1 MRVHSLGHSCF
12 IVEIAGDRPEPVRI
26 LADPWISDHVVG
38 DMCGRFPRIRIDYAR
53 LPPIDAVYLSHSHTD
68 HLDPYSLIQL
78 RECLPAP
85 PLLLLPASLR
95 YLEPLFAEH
104 LGAWP
109 RLFLSEDEPVDLDG
123 VEVSALFN
131 LETRATNEDDV
142 MVLVVRTAQ
151 EVLVSESDALLPF
164 ADPDARES
172 IASLFLDVEDGE
184 AEGDD
189 PEPPPNRVFLT
200 TRNELAATMA
210 SLRALSPE
218 ERRAAATESAAE
230 TLSEI
235 DGILAPA
242 GGELA
247 APWDLPG
254 MVRLVIGQGIAWP
267 QQLDDEWNRV
277 LFPISIS
284 DRAAFERQVA
294 ASYGYDLPIEAL
306 HGGESIRI
314 EGGTV
319 RRGRIPWLEVLDR
332 EESRRFDPS
341 IDRTESVLPVAPL
354 RDGVR
359 DPAAQR
365 RRILEV
371 LNTRFLP
378 WWIGAR
384 NPPVEHVLSRGGGEY
399 RVRVRYGSQRDH
411 AIEDYVAGFERLRFA
426 PAEPTGD
433 PQRIDEEYWAN
444 DLEDYLDGL
453 ADDFS
458 TFCRRPPGGRATRL
472 WDSLG
477 FPYLN
482 DDLVARKH
490 AHHFRRAEQGL
501 SSEEWVLAVWRG
513 DPSVR

>member
-1 MRVHSLGHSCF
+1 MRIHSLGHSCF
-12 IVEIAGDRPEPVRI
+12 LVEIAGNRPEPVRI
-26 LADPWISDHVVG
+26 LADPWLGDHVVG
-38 DMCGRFPRIRIDYAR
+38 DLCGRFPRIRIDWER
-53 LPPIDAVYLSHSHTD
+53 LPAIDAVYISHSHTD

-78 RECLPAP
+78 RESLAEP

-95 YLEPLFAEH
+95 YLEPLFEEH
-104 LGAWP
+104 LGGWP
-109 RLFLSEDEPVDLDG
+109 RHFLGEDEPIDLDG

-142 MVLVVRTAQ
+142 MVLVVRSGS

-164 ADPDARES
+164 SDPEAREC
-172 IASLFLDVEDGE
+172 IASLFLEVGDGE
-184 AEGDD
+184 GDGD
-189 PEPPPNRVFLT
+189 APSRVFLT

-218 ERRAAATESAAE
+218 ERRAAASESAE
-230 TLSEI
+230 GTLAEI
-235 DGILAPA
+235 DSIFAPA
-242 GGELA
+242 GGEVE

-254 MVRLVIGQGIAWP
+254 MVRLIIGQGIAWP
-267 QQLDDEWNRV
+267 QQIDPDWNRV
-277 LFPISIS
+277 LFPISLG

-294 ASYGYDLPIEAL
+294 ASCGYDLPIEAL
-306 HGGESIRI
+306 HGGESVRI
-314 EGGTV
+314 EGGVV
-319 RRGRIPWLEVLDR
+319 RRGKVPWLETLDR
-332 EESRRFDPS
+332 EEERRFDPS
-341 IDRTESVLPVAPL
+341 LDLYESVLPVAPL
-354 RDGVR
+354 RDGER
-359 DPAAQR
+359 DTAAQR
-365 RRILEV
+365 TRILEV

-384 NPPVEHVLSRGGGEY
+384 NPPVEHLLARGEGEY
-399 RVRVRYGSQRDH
+399 RIRVRFGPARDPV
-411 AIEDYVAGFERLRFA
+411 IEDFVAGFERLRFA

-458 TFCRRPPGGRATRL
+458 TFCRRPPGGHATRL

-477 FPYLN
+477 MPYLN

-490 AHHFRRAEQGL
+490 AHHFRRAERGL
-501 SSEEWVLAVWRG
+501 SAEEWVLAFWRG